1 MKSSDF
7 FFHIKKLPS
16 ERYTNPAPEANSGF
30 LNGVEVTL
38 RILNGVEVTL
48 RGEIPKIHTMLQ
60 SEFCFQL
67 NKIDDFILEIV
78 LTLGELG

>member
-1 MKSSDF
+1 MG

-38 RILNGVEVTL
+38 R
-48 RGEIPKIHTMLQ
+48 GEIP
-60 SEFCFQL
+60 
-67 NKIDDFILEIV
+67 NKNTHNATE
-78 LTLGELG
+78 

>member
-1 MKSSDF
+1 MI

-16 ERYTNPAPEANSGF
+16 ERYTSPAPQANSGF

-38 RILNGVEVTL
+38 R
-48 RGEIPKIHTMLQ
+48 GEIQIHTMLQ